1 MSRLNL
7 IVESLLRD
15 IIEAQHAANCHAAAL
30 ARQYGKHGCVRGFQ
44 LPSAQI
50 GSLEFDLKYAV
61 TGTSGV
67 EEKQVLDA
75 EQCSLFRQELAE
87 RVPAYAIRSIV
98 MTVVHSNLPDDEAR
112 SDFSSLLSREE
123 QWKRNF
129 CTYLGKKI
137 TAVVS
142 AHEGALLR
150 TDSGLDKG
158 LLTELLADVA
168 EKEFMD
174 NPDLSDLFRGGGQGD
189 ALRQECRTNLQ
200 EGLSSFID
208 VLAEK
213 YAFTRQVS
221 NVVVDVEVETEKLK
235 KVPEGSIQ
243 TLHLNVSPAA
253 VPAVLA
259 EQNDVSGLAEQ

>member
-15 IIEAQHAANCHAAAL
+15 IIEAQHAANCHAASL
-30 ARQYGKHGCVRGFQ
+30 ARQYGKHGSVRGFQ

-50 GSLEFDLKYAV
+50 GALEFDLKYAV
-61 TGTSGV
+61 TGTSGM
-67 EEKQVLDA
+67 EERQVLDA
-75 EQCSLFRQELAE
+75 EQCSLFQQELAE

-98 MTVVHSNLPDDEAR
+98 MAVVHSNLPADEAR
-112 SDFSSLLSREE
+112 SDFSTLLAREE

-129 CTYLGKKI
+129 CLYLGKKI
-137 TAVVS
+137 TAAVS
-142 AHEGALLR
+142 SHEGALLR
-150 TDSGLDKG
+150 ADSGLDKG
-158 LLTELLADVA
+158 LLAELLADVA

-174 NPDLSDLFRGGGQGD
+174 NPDLADLFQGAQGD
-189 ALRQECRTNLQ
+189 ALRQECRTNLR

-235 KVPEGSIQ
+235 KMPENSIQ
-243 TLHLNVSPAA
+243 TLHLNIAPAA

-259 EQNDVSGLAEQ
+259 EQNDVSGLAAQ

>member
-15 IIEAQHAANCHAAAL
+15 IIEAQHAANCHAASL
-30 ARQYGKHGCVRGFQ
+30 ARQYGKRGSVRGFQ

-61 TGTSGV
+61 TGTSGM

-75 EQCSLFRQELAE
+75 EQCSLFQQELAE
-87 RVPAYAIRSIV
+87 RVPAYVIRSIV
-98 MTVVHSNLPDDEAR
+98 MAVVHSSLPDDEAR
-112 SDFSSLLSREE
+112 SDFSSLLAREE
-123 QWKRNF
+123 QWKKNF
-129 CTYLGKKI
+129 CAYLGRKI
-137 TAVVS
+137 TVAVS
-142 AHEGALLR
+142 DHEGALLR
-150 TDSGLDKG
+150 AETGLDRG
-158 LLTELLADVA
+158 LLIELLADVA

-174 NPDLSDLFRGGGQGD
+174 NPDLSDLFRGAQGD
-189 ALRQECRTNLQ
+189 ALRQECRTNLR
-200 EGLSSFID
+200 EGLASFLD

-235 KVPEGSIQ
+235 KMPESSIQ
-243 TLHLNVSPAA
+243 TLHLNIAPAA
-253 VPAVLA
+253 VPALLG
-259 EQNDVSGLAEQ
+259 EQNDVSGLAAQ